1 MHMFDTNW
9 NTGTKNKI
17 NYTSI
22 ILQIKEHSKEN
33 GTVYIGT
40 DSFFI
45 KDNCIFSTAICLYG
59 ADNQQG
65 GRYFFTKTRLNKKQ
79 FPELSI
85 RMIKEAENTL
95 SLANNIM
102 EQVPTAKLEL
112 HLDISPHDANEG
124 TSHLA
129 NMLVGYVR
137 GSGYECKTKPYAFAA
152 ASIADKHSK

>member
-1 MHMFDTNW
+1 MFNINW
-9 NTGTKNKI
+9 KTGSSNNI
-17 NYTSI
+17 NYNTI
-22 ILQIKEHSKEN
+22 ILQIKEHSKNN

-65 GRYFFTKTRLNKKQ
+65 GRYFYTKTKLNKKQ

-85 RMIKEAENTL
+85 RMIKEAENTIV
-95 SLANNIM
+95 LANNII
-102 EQVPTAKLEL
+102 ENVPDAKLEL
-112 HLDISPHDANEG
+112 HLDISPQESNEG

-129 NMLVGYVR
+129 NMLVGYVK
-137 GSGYECKTKPYAFAA
+137 GSGYECKVKPYAFAA

>member
-1 MHMFDTNW
+1 MLNTKTNW
-9 NTGTKNKI
+9 HTGTKDKI
-17 NYTSI
+17 DYNTI

-45 KDNCIFSTAICLYG
+45 KNKCIFATAICLYG

-65 GRYFFTKTRLNKKQ
+65 GRYFFTKSRINKNK

-85 RMIKEAENTL
+85 RMIKEAENTINL
-95 SLANNIM
+95 SNTIM
-102 EQVPTAKLEL
+102 DEVPNAMLEL
-112 HLDISPHDANEG
+112 HLDISPQENNEG

-129 NMLVGYVR
+129 KMLVGYVK
-137 GSGYECKTKPYAFAA
+137 GSGYECKIKPYAFAA

>member
-1 MHMFDTNW
+1 MHMFNTNW
-9 NTGTKNKI
+9 NTGSKNKI

-22 ILQIKEHSKEN
+22 ILQIKEHSKQN

-45 KDNCIFSTAICLYG
+45 KDYCIFSTAICLYG

-65 GRYFFTKTRLNKKQ
+65 GRYFYTKSKLNKKQ

-85 RMIKEAENTL
+85 RMIKEAENTIT
-95 SLANNIM
+95 LANDIM
-102 EQVPTAKLEL
+102 QQVPSAKLEL

-129 NMLVGYVR
+129 KMLVGYVR
-137 GSGYECKTKPYAFAA
+137 GSGYECKVKPFAFAA
-152 ASIADKHSK
+152 ACIADKHSK

>member
-1 MHMFDTNW
+1 MSKTTWYTGSNNNTTFDD
-9 NTGTKNKI
+9 
-17 NYTSI
+17 I
-22 ILQIKEHSKEN
+22 IEQIKIHCKYN

-45 KDNCIFSTAICLYG
+45 KNKCIFSTAICLYG

-65 GRYFFTKTRLNKKQ
+65 GRYFYTKTSLNKKK

-85 RMIKEAENTL
+85 RMIKEAENTII
-95 SLANNIM
+95 LANNII
-102 EQVPTAKLEL
+102 ELIPSAKLEL
-112 HLDISPHDANEG
+112 HLDISPQENNEG

-129 NMLVGYVR
+129 NMLVGYVK
-137 GSGYECKTKPYAFAA
+137 GSGYECRIKPHAFAA

>member
-1 MHMFDTNW
+1 MLMFNINW
-9 NTGTKNKI
+9 KTGSYNKI
-17 NYTSI
+17 NYNNI
-22 ILQIKEHSKEN
+22 ILQIKEHSKQN

-45 KDNCIFSTAICLYG
+45 KNKCIFSTAICLYG

-65 GRYFFTKTRLNKKQ
+65 GRYFYTKTRLNKNQ

-85 RMIKEAENTL
+85 RMIKEAESTIT
-95 SLANNIM
+95 LANSI
-102 EQVPTAKLEL
+102 VK
-112 HLDISPHDANEG
+112 DISPQENKEG

-129 NMLVGYVR
+129 NMLIGYVK
-137 GSGYECKTKPYAFAA
+137 GSGYECKVKPYAFAA

>member
-1 MHMFDTNW
+1 MLKTTW
-9 NTGTKNKI
+9 NTGSKD
-17 NYTSI
+17 I
-22 ILQIKEHSKEN
+22 IQFNDIIEQIKIHCKYN

-45 KDNCIFSTAICLYG
+45 KNKCIFSTAICLYG

-65 GRYFFTKTRLNKKQ
+65 GRYFYTKTSLNKKK

-85 RMIKEAENTL
+85 RMIKEAENTII
-95 SLANNIM
+95 LANNIIGLI
-102 EQVPTAKLEL
+102 PSAKLEL
-112 HLDISPHDANEG
+112 HLDISPQENNEG

-129 NMLVGYVR
+129 NMLVGYVK
-137 GSGYECKTKPYAFAA
+137 GSGYECRIKPHAFAA

>member
-1 MHMFDTNW
+1 MLKTTW
-9 NTGTKNKI
+9 NTGSKD
-17 NYTSI
+17 I
-22 ILQIKEHSKEN
+22 IDFNDIIEQIKIHCNYN

-65 GRYFFTKTRLNKKQ
+65 GRYFYVKTKLNKNQ

-85 RMIKEAENTL
+85 RMIKEAESTIT
-95 SLANNIM
+95 LANIIF
-102 EQVPTAKLEL
+102 EEVKGVKLEL
-112 HLDISPHDANEG
+112 HLDISPQESKEG

-129 NMLVGYVR
+129 NMLIGYVK
-137 GSGYECKTKPYAFAA
+137 GSGYECKVKPYAFAA